1 MKKSSIVTPPPKA
14 IIVATAKAVIVATA
28 KAVIVAT
35 AKAVIVATAKAWGYK
50 SKLISMGAAAT
61 FNLRAHIVMPYWK
74 RSMRNAVVT
83 NRLVRNPCCPRNLQ
97 GG

>member
-1 MKKSSIVTPPPKA
+1 MKKSSILTPPPKA

-50 SKLISMGAAAT
+50 SKLISMGADAT
-61 FNLRAHIVMPYWK
+61 FNNLLLHPLC
-74 RSMRNAVVT
+74 VV
-83 NRLVRNPCCPRNLQ
+83 LSCLIP
-97 GG
+97 